1 MQFARRRYFV
11 TFVAVAGLAATWG
24 LMMAFGWSSKLGI
37 VTFAPWVALIGFD
50 IGVLG
55 GVIAGGGA
63 VGLWIIANHTSHVTV
78 DGAQIAIRTGTMFAL
93 AFGSALA
100 GRRLRASEEAQRT
113 IASLQSALTRRGRC

>member
-24 LMMAFGWSSKLGI
+24 LMMAFEWSSKLGI

-50 IGVLG
+50 LGVLG
-55 GVIAGGGA
+55 GVIAGGSA

-78 DGAQIAIRTGTMFAL
+78 DSAQIAIRTGTMFAL
-93 AFGSALA
+93 AFGSASQGEA
-100 GRRLRASEEAQRT
+100 PRQARKHSAPSPRSSRR
-113 IASLQSALTRRGRC
+113 